1 LQFRPFGLIG
11 LRGALSRNHRPRR
24 LQPRGNNLVT
34 EEIRRHAHETDLLMR
49 LLIAEPD
56 GAIRR
61 MIQRA
66 CGRSV
71 RTLECADF
79 QTARTQLSAT
89 RPDALVTNLRLHD
102 YNGLH
107 LVLLAR
113 ASNRWSRCV
122 VHTNRPDSYLIRE
135 AQEIGAFFERTDRL
149 PQAISGY
156 LLSNLPERDRRNPER
171 FDRRTAFRGGRR
183 AIDQPVHV

>member
-1 LQFRPFGLIG
+1 
-11 LRGALSRNHRPRR
+11 
-24 LQPRGNNLVT
+24 
-34 EEIRRHAHETDLLMR
+34 MR

-61 MIQRA
+61 MIQKA
-66 CGRSV
+66 CARSV

-79 QTARTQLSAT
+79 QAARTQLTTT

-113 ASNRWSRCV
+113 ASNHWARCV

-135 AQEIGAFFERTDRL
+135 AQAIGAFFERTDRL

-156 LLSNLPERDRRNPER
+156 LLSNLPARDRRDPER
-171 FDRRTAFRGGRR
+171 CDRRTAFRGGRR

>member
-1 LQFRPFGLIG
+1 
-11 LRGALSRNHRPRR
+11 
-24 LQPRGNNLVT
+24 
-34 EEIRRHAHETDLLMR
+34 MR

-66 CGRSV
+66 CGGAV

-79 QTARTQLSAT
+79 QTARARLAAT
-89 RPDALVTNLRLHD
+89 TLDALVTNLRLND

-113 ASNRWSRCV
+113 ASNRWARCV

-149 PQAISGY
+149 PQAIAGY
-156 LLSNLPERDRRNPER
+156 LLSALPDRDRRDPER
-171 FDRRTAFRGGRR
+171 FDRRIIFRGGRR
-183 AIDQPVHV
+183 AVDQAAHV